1 MEKIKAA
8 KLLLQRAAEIST
20 RKICQAE
27 ENVIEGDCFTQPCA
41 VRPSKSGAVK
51 KFGYEYQAEGTFP
64 PLPAI
69 GEQRLFLPA
78 YATQRIFK
86 VKTCFLCLLHIT

>member
-1 MEKIKAA
+1 MSGDGKKIKAA

-27 ENVIEGDCFTQPCA
+27 KNVIEDCFPQPCA
-41 VRPSKSGAVK
+41 VRASKSGAVK
-51 KFGYEYQAEGTFP
+51 KFGYKYQAEGTFLS
-64 PLPAI
+64 LPAI

-78 YATQRIFK
+78 
-86 VKTCFLCLLHIT
+86 